1 MKNYFIYFI
10 LFCLLG
16 SCQSRN
22 VIKSSVLEMNSQ
34 VVGTYL
40 WKYPIEIASTFNED
54 NRIVI
59 SNGNNGIE
67 GLYYGTTDEFDVAR
81 EGYVAGYFVL
91 RIYDL
96 YINGDTI
103 KFTLKPEKTDF
114 FTKPIDISIKSSK
127 DAAKKGYIHWDIL
140 DNYPFQTSKNYQG
153 LIKDSQFIIFSEDSN
168 NKMYTKKFIKEN

>member
-1 MKNYFIYFI
+1 
-10 LFCLLG
+10 
-16 SCQSRN
+16 
-22 VIKSSVLEMNSQ
+22 MNSQ

-40 WKYPIEIASTFNED
+40 WKYPIEIASTLNED

-67 GLYYGTTDEFDVAR
+67 GLYYGTTDEFNVAR

-114 FTKPIDISIKSSK
+114 LP
-127 DAAKKGYIHWDIL
+127 
-140 DNYPFQTSKNYQG
+140 NR
-153 LIKDSQFIIFSEDSN
+153 
-168 NKMYTKKFIKEN
+168 

>member
-1 MKNYFIYFI
+1 MKNYYIYII
-10 LFCLLG
+10 LFCIFL
-16 SCQSRN
+16 SCQSKN
-22 VIKSSVLEMNSQ
+22 VEKSSVLEMNSQ

-40 WKYPIEIASTFNED
+40 WKYPIEIASTLNED

-67 GLYYGTTDEFDVAR
+67 GLYYGTTDEFVDAR
-81 EGYVAGYFVL
+81 EGYLPGYFVL
-91 RIYDL
+91 RTYDL

-127 DAAKKGYIHWDIL
+127 DAAKKGYIHWDIW
-140 DNYPFQTSKNYQG
+140 DNYSFQTSKNYQG
-153 LIKDSQFIIFSEDSN
+153 LIKDSKTIIFSEDSN

>member
-1 MKNYFIYFI
+1 MKNYYIYII
-10 LFCLLG
+10 LFCLFL
-16 SCQSRN
+16 SCQSKN
-22 VIKSSVLEMNSQ
+22 VEKSSVLEMNSQ

-40 WKYPIEIASTFNED
+40 WKYPIEIASTLNED

-96 YINGDTI
+96 YINDDTI

-153 LIKDSQFIIFSEDSN
+153 LIKDSQSIIFSEDPN
-168 NKMYTKKFIKEN
+168 DKMYTKKFIKEN